1 MNTTWLIIDFIL
13 VFMAIAL
20 LIVRLKLNPAL
31 ALLLG
36 TIVLGLTT
44 GVSFQDVVDG
54 LNEGFGALMAEVGLL
69 ISLGVIMGF
78 LMSSYGAVQRIVEG
92 ILRLFGRK
100 GSPFAFSL
108 TLSSITP
115 AIYFDVLL
123 VLVAP
128 IARRVARRSGR
139 PVASLAGP
147 VAMGLAAGNALVIP
161 GSAML
166 AYLGVISLSPS
177 DMLLPGFAVA
187 ISAVAV
193 TTFLYLVVIEKLGW
207 WNVTLDEET
216 EGAAI
221 GPNNGANAATGSGGG
236 SGTATA
242 VATTTLPSLLTALA
256 PIVSVLV
263 LILAGILLP
272 KVGVDWAVLG
282 FLGSPVIALLVGVL
296 VALGITV
303 TRNGLAAQEDVVN
316 HAFET
321 VGTILVVTAVAGS
334 LGVIIAETGMQD
346 VLANLFE
353 ANRSLPLLVVWFIAA
368 VMRMAIG
375 GQTVSGITAIGILAP
390 LVGDLNLSPVLVVL
404 AAGAGGC
411 FGGQFSD
418 NAFWML
424 RSLFG
429 LSTRGTLKTYTLAQ
443 SMLSVV
449 ALVLV
454 LVADVFV

>member
-1 MNTTWLIIDFIL
+1 MSTAWLIADF
-13 VFMAIAL
+13 VFVFLAIAL
-20 LIVRLKLNPAL
+20 LIVKLKLNPAI

-36 TIVLGLTT
+36 TIFLGLTT
-44 GVSFQDVVDG
+44 GIPAMDVVAGIND
-54 LNEGFGALMAEVGLL
+54 GFGGLMVEVGLL
-69 ISLGVIMGF
+69 ISLGIIMGF

-92 ILRLFGRK
+92 ILKIFGRK

-128 IARRVARRSGR
+128 IARRVAKRTGR

-166 AYLGVISLSPS
+166 AYIGTLELSAA

-187 ISAVAV
+187 LPAIALTTVLYLFLIERMRWWDAARDEEPLLKEADAVA
-193 TTFLYLVVIEKLGW
+193 
-207 WNVTLDEET
+207 DE
-216 EGAAI
+216 
-221 GPNNGANAATGSGGG
+221 
-236 SGTATA
+236 
-242 VATTTLPSLLTALA
+242 ATTSSQLPPMPLALA
-256 PIVSVLV
+256 PVVVVLALIV
-263 LILAGILLP
+263 AGIVAPLL
-272 KVGVDWAVLG
+272 GAG
-282 FLGSPVIALLVGVL
+282 HTAFEFLGSPVIALLAGTL
-296 VALGITV
+296 TALAITTARQGLTGQEEV
-303 TRNGLAAQEDVVN
+303 TNK
-316 HAFET
+316 AFET

-334 LGVIIAETGMQD
+334 LGTIIAETGIQE
-346 VLANLFE
+346 VLQQLFD
-353 ANRSLPLLVVWFIAA
+353 ANRTVPLLLVWVVAA
-368 VMRMAIG
+368 VLRMAIG
-375 GQTVSGITAIGILAP
+375 GQTVSGITAIGIIAP
-390 LVGDLNLSPVLVVL
+390 LIDPLGLSPVLVVL
-404 AAGAGGC
+404 AAGAGGA

-418 NAFWML
+418 NAFWMT

-449 ALVLV
+449 VLAIV
-454 LVADVFV
+454 LLLDVVV